1 MNRKQRR
8 RAAKATGN
16 PAWKKGSAVQD
27 PTKLYAVMS
36 KFKGAMVGVEE
47 ELTAHAARLAKSTEN
62 HERLERERAARG
74 EQ

>member
-1 MNRKQRR
+1 M
-8 RAAKATGN
+8 
-16 PAWKKGSAVQD
+16 QD